1 MSVSFKTEIQYDLN
15 HMDKEMLPEPFT
27 ALSDKDCK
35 QRNYAKNDCV
45 FRKDDRSRGIFFVLS
60 GSIELR
66 RYTSAGTVVVLHTAN
81 AGETFAEASLFSD
94 RYHCD
99 AHVAVPSEL
108 IELSQKAI
116 HALFDSDPIFAKNL
130 TRQFSLQIQH
140 YRRKVELLSIGNAT
154 ERVLYAIT
162 EGLLK
167 TQIKV
172 FAAEI
177 GLSHEVVYRS
187 LATLVAQGKLVKLSR
202 GRFALPA

>member
-1 MSVSFKTEIQYDLN
+1 
-15 HMDKEMLPEPFT
+15 MLPEPFT
-27 ALSDKDCK
+27 ALPDKDCK

-99 AHVAVPSEL
+99 AYVAMPSEL
-108 IELSQKAI
+108 IELSQEAI
-116 HALFDSDPIFAKNL
+116 HALFNSDPTFAKNL

-154 ERVLYAIT
+154 ERVLYAIA

-167 TQIKV
+167 SQIKV

-187 LATLVAQGKLVKLSR
+187 LATLVAQGKLIKLSR
-202 GRFALPA
+202 GNFALPAECLP